1 MDFELSD
8 GDRAFER
15 DVVSWVDSYI
25 RPNIADWHEAGAL
38 PREFWEQLGGR
49 GWLLFEHVRGG
60 DLRERPMLQLA
71 TMYDRISEASP
82 GAGIAVF
89 ANNQLGLWSIHTFG
103 TQAQRVTFLGPA
115 SAGRHII
122 SFANT
127 EPTAGS
133 DVAAITTRAVPD
145 GDGWRLTGKKMFITN
160 AVEAGYHVVSAVTDP
175 HASDPHKG
183 MSLFIVDGDAPGLTR
198 RALKK
203 IAWSPASLAFLSLE
217 DVKLGPDRLLGELN
231 GGFKE
236 IMQVFTTGRI
246 GVASMT
252 MGTAVGAL
260 RLAHR
265 RARSRRVFGKA
276 IWDNQSKR
284 DEFAEMATLV
294 EAGRLLYR
302 KAAWMKDTGQDYKM
316 AASLAKLFAT
326 ENARRV
332 TQWAALLHGGSSVL
346 TENPIHRYPLDAWAS
361 ALGEGVEEVQRL
373 IISRHFD
380 EWIERF

>member
-15 DVVSWVDSYI
+15 DVISWVDSYI

-38 PREFWEQLGGR
+38 PREFWEQLGRR

-60 DLRERPMLQLA
+60 DFRERPMLQLA

-89 ANNQLGLWSIHTFG
+89 ANNQLGLWSILAFG
-103 TQAQRVTFLGPA
+103 TRAQQGRFLGPA
-115 SAGRHII
+115 STGEHLI

-127 EPTAGS
+127 EPMAGS
-133 DVAAITTRAVPD
+133 DVAAISTRAVPD
-145 GDGWRLTGKKMFITN
+145 GEGWRLTGKKMYITN
-160 AVEAGYHVVSAVTDP
+160 AVEADYHVVSAVTDP
-175 HASDPHKG
+175 HATDPHKG

-203 IAWSPASLAFLSLE
+203 IVWSPASLAFLSLE

-260 RLAHR
+260 RLAHK

-276 IWDNQSKR
+276 IWDQPSKR

-316 AASLAKLFAT
+316 EASLAKLFAT

-346 TENPIHRYPLDAWAS
+346 AENPIHRYPLDAWAS